1 MAAILFE
8 AAFRPGSMKVFE
20 GIGLQ
25 KHCATFFQTSACRC
39 FSFGLAVVACN
50 LTEKQGTTEHILEE
64 TQHKLLT
71 MKVLGA
77 ETYHFQ
83 QTCFRFS
90 PRVASPTA
98 PQFGSQAR

>member
-20 GIGLQ
+20 GIGLP

-50 LTEKQGTTEHILEE
+50 LTEKQGTTKHIVEE
-64 TQHKLLT
+64 TQQKLLT

-77 ETYHFQ
+77 ETDHFQ

-90 PRVASPTA
+90 PRGASPTA